1 VAVVGVVVLVAA
13 AVVLVAVARQEIG
26 SGAQMKYRGI
36 QRFFRHIISTPWSVG
51 NHFSKT
57 AMHNIEMA
65 IKQSEKTHMGEIRFV
80 VEANLHPLEIMA
92 GKTPRKRA
100 LELFSQLGIWD
111 TEHNTGVL
119 LYLLLADRDIE
130 IVADRGIHQHV
141 GNAGWG
147 VICKEIEK
155 QFRHGAF
162 EAGTLFGINQIT
174 QRLQQHFSSDGC
186 VGKNELPDKPLVL

>member
-1 VAVVGVVVLVAA
+1 
-13 AVVLVAVARQEIG
+13 
-26 SGAQMKYRGI
+26 MKYRGI

-51 NHFSKT
+51 RHFPGV
-57 AMHNIEMA
+57 AVHNIEMA
-65 IKQSEKTHMGEIRFV
+65 IKQSEKMHAGEIRFV
-80 VEANLHPLEIMA
+80 VEAHLHPMEILY

-130 IVADRGIHQHV
+130 IVADRGIHQYV
-141 GNAGWG
+141 GNDGWE

-155 QFRHGAF
+155 QFRNGAF
-162 EAGTLFGINQIT
+162 EAGTLYGVNQIT
-174 QRLQQHFSSDGC
+174 QRLQQHFPSDGRA
-186 VGKNELPDKPLVL
+186 GKNELPDKPLVL

>member
-1 VAVVGVVVLVAA
+1 
-13 AVVLVAVARQEIG
+13 
-26 SGAQMKYRGI
+26 MKYRGI

-51 NHFSKT
+51 SHFSKT

-65 IKQSEKTHMGEIRFV
+65 ISQSEKTHAGEIRFV
-80 VEANLHPLEIMA
+80 VEAHLQPMEIIA
-92 GKTPRKRA
+92 GKTPRMRA

-130 IVADRGIHQHV
+130 VVADRGIHQYV
-141 GNAGWG
+141 GNTGWDE
-147 VICKEIEK
+147 ICKEIEQ

-162 EAGTLFGINQIT
+162 EAGTLYGINQIT
-174 QRLQQHFSSDGC
+174 QRLQQYFPGDGH
-186 VGKNELPDKPLVL
+186 VTKNELPDKPLVL